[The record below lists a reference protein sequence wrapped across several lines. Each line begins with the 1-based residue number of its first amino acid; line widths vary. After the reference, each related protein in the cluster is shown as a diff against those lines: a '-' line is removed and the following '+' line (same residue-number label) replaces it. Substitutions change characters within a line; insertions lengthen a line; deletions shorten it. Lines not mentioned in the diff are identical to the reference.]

1 MKNKH
6 WILLLALVL
15 AGCLF
20 ASLLLLPG
28 NRPATH
34 ATILCGGKTYKTLDL
49 RQDQEFTIPCAGG
62 YNTVTVKD
70 GRIAVTEADCPDQ
83 YCVRQGFCN
92 SGVEIVCLPH
102 NLVIR
107 FVGDSGIDGAVG

>member
-6 WILLLALVL
+6 WAAALILLIVVCLALT
-15 AGCLF
+15 F
-20 ASLLLLPG
+20 FIRSPG
-28 NRPATH
+28 TPATH
-34 ATILCGGKTYKTLDL
+34 AQIRSGSSTITVDL
-49 RQDQEFTIPCAGG
+49 SEDQELTMECEEG
-62 YNTVTVKD
+62 YNTITVRGGK
-70 GRIAVTEADCPDQ
+70 IAVTEADCPDQ

-107 FVGDSGIDGAVG
+107 FIGDSGIDGAAG